1 MDRTILIT
9 GATDGLGRETAH
21 DLAARGARVLLHGR
35 DAAKL
40 EAVLAQIRAATA
52 NDRLRG
58 LVADFASL
66 ADVGRLAARVHDE
79 EPRLDVL
86 VNNAGVGGIA
96 RHESHDGY
104 ELHFAVNHLAHFLL
118 TTRVLDLLRASAPA
132 RIVNV
137 SSTGQSAIDF
147 DDLAFTRGYEPFEAY
162 ARSKLAQ
169 IMFTFALA
177 ERLRAEGE
185 HGVTVTALHPATLMD
200 TKMVRSSFG
209 TPLTS
214 VRDGAE
220 PTVRLVLS
228 PDVEDVSGEYFDGLR
243 RARPHPQAL
252 DGAAR
257 ERLWRLSEQLVEAA
271 LERAGAV

>member
-21 DLAARGARVLLHGR
+21 ELAARGATVLLHGR

-40 EAVLAQIRAATA
+40 EAVLA
-52 NDRLRG
+52 
-58 LVADFASL
+58 
-66 ADVGRLAARVHDE
+66 
-79 EPRLDVL
+79 
-86 VNNAGVGGIA
+86 
-96 RHESHDGY
+96 
-104 ELHFAVNHLAHFLL
+104 HFLL
-118 TTRVLDLLRASAPA
+118 TTRLLDLLRASASA

-137 SSTGQSAIDF
+137 SSAGQSAIDF

-243 RARPHPQAL
+243 RARPHRQAL

-257 ERLWRLSEQLVEAA
+257 ERLWQLSEQLVEAA